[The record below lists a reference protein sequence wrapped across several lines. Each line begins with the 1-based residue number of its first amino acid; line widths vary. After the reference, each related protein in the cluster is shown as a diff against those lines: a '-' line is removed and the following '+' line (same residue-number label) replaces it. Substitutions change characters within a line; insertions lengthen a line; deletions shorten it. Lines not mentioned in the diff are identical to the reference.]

1 MKKHGKLP
9 KKLQEW
15 YDKKDY
21 FCPPNHKMLGSSIV
35 PNADEYSILEPLL
48 RHHSITHDN
57 FEKIMLNLFE
67 KVKNI
72 MLSKANQYNE
82 NPSDRFNKKKKS
94 STLTKISPVRTL
106 YGMWVKHIISL
117 SDMVSS
123 EKQYP
128 RELWEEK
135 IIDNINYLLLLA
147 GAIKEF
153 DLIEKK

>member
-1 MKKHGKLP
+1 MKRHGKLP
-9 KKLQEW
+9 KKLQDI
-15 YDKKDY
+15 YDKIVE
-21 FCPPNHKMLGSSIV
+21 PTIV
-35 PNADEYSILEPLL
+35 PNANEYLIGLHHIKETEFNNTMLDLL
-48 RHHSITHDN
+48 
-57 FEKIMLNLFE
+57 E

-82 NPSDRFNKKKKS
+82 NPSDRFDQFKKA

-117 SDMVSS
+117 SDMISS

-128 RELWEEK
+128 KELWEEK